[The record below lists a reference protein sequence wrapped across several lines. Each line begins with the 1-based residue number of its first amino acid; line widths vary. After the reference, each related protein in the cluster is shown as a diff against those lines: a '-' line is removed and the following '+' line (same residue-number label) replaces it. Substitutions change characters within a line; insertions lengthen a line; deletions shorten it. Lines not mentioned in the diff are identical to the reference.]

1 MKKALATA
9 SLEPHFG
16 SLLLLYL
23 VTYEVATDQIVR
35 TMRSESYI
43 VSNELVN
50 ISTYLPK
57 TSYQSTEQIAPE
69 NVSSRTKP
77 NTSHH
82 VIHRPSTIPHH
93 HPHLRPLRSLT
104 ATRALLPSAPPLPS
118 RLTPHRARNLHRRAR
133 WTRHGQRHCIA
144 LASSKRCGSVRS
156 VLLGTG
162 LPSSP
167 CERDDEHRCGGL
179 C

>member
-35 TMRSESYI
+35 TMRSESYQMNW
-43 VSNELVN
+43 STSAPAQN

-57 TSYQSTEQIAPE
+57 RPYQSTEQLSPE

-82 VIHRPSTIPHH
+82 VIHRPSTLPHH

-118 RLTPHRARNLHRRAR
+118 RLTPHRARNLHRRAP

-167 CERDDEHRCGGL
+167 CERDD
-179 C
+179 